1 MTGNLAVTWSQGA
14 LRVVSN
20 LTRRGV
26 IAALLLLPLAVRAQ
40 PQEPTLHV
48 VAPWDI
54 RGLDPVRSGYVFQR
68 LSIAETLVVPDREGH
83 LLPGLSASWMTSED
97 GLDWRFPIRPG
108 AMFHDGTPVT
118 PAAVANALNIVR
130 QTPASGLRLIPTDGF
145 RADEDAVTVHL
156 SRPFAVLPAYLADST
171 AVILA
176 PASYDASGH
185 TQRII
190 GSGKYKVTRIDGSLV
205 VESDA
210 VKPVSEGGPAIR
222 HVQYRAV
229 PDGETRARM
238 SESGDADVSFNLQPV
253 AADRLRRNP
262 RLEILSLPI
271 PRARFIALNTT
282 LPGLSDPSVRKALSL
297 AIDRDGAARTI
308 LRNPASSADQLLPP
322 FLAEWRNTSVEK
334 LHFDPGEARR
344 LLDVAGWKPGADG
357 IRTRDGKR
365 LSFELFAYAA
375 RPELPPLAEAI
386 QAQWKDVGVEA
397 KIRLGDS
404 EDIPPMHNNGTLQAS
419 MVARNYGILPDPI
432 GTLADDFVASSTVG
446 YGPVGWR
453 SPAIEAAIAGYMGS
467 ADPAKRAAWRQE
479 ITGIIQT
486 KIPVIPLSWY
496 DQVVAVS
503 KRVQGVAIDPF
514 EATYGIADMRWSQ

>member
-1 MTGNLAVTWSQGA
+1 MPYLKPTGAQDTAPSAARPV
-14 LRVVSN
+14 
-20 LTRRGV
+20 RRRLL
-26 IAALLLLPLAVRAQ
+26 AALLLLPFAARAQ
-40 PQEPTLHV
+40 APEPTLHV

-83 LLPGLSASWMTSED
+83 LLPGLSAPWSVSDD

-108 AMFHDGTPVT
+108 AMFHDGTAVT

-130 QTPASGLRLIPTDGF
+130 QAPASALRLVPTEGFKVDG
-145 RADEDAVTVHL
+145 DAVAAHL

-176 PASYDASGH
+176 PASYDGSGH

-190 GSGKYKVTRIDGSLV
+190 GSGKYRVARIDGSLV

-238 SESGDADVSFNLQPV
+238 SEAGDADISFNLQPV
-253 AADRLRRNP
+253 AADRLRRNA
-262 RLEILSLPI
+262 RLTILSLPI
-271 PRARFIALNTT
+271 PRARFVALNTT

-297 AIDRDGAARTI
+297 AIDRNAAARTI
-308 LRNPASSADQLLPP
+308 LRNPAAAADQLLPP
-322 FLAEWRNTSVEK
+322 FLAEWRNTGVEK
-334 LHFDPGEARR
+334 LHFDPDEARR
-344 LLDVAGWKPGADG
+344 LLDAAGWKPGADG

-397 KIRLGDS
+397 NIRLGDS

-453 SPAIEAAIAGYMGS
+453 SPAIESAIAGYMGS
-467 ADPAKRAAWRQE
+467 SDPLKRAAWRQE

-486 KIPVIPLSWY
+486 EMPVIPLSWY

-503 KRVQGVAIDPF
+503 KRVQGVVIDPF

>member
-1 MTGNLAVTWSQGA
+1 MPNLSPAFPQEAAPASS
-14 LRVVSN
+14 RPM
-20 LTRRGV
+20 RRRLL
-26 IAALLLLPLAVRAQ
+26 AALLLLPLAVPAQ
-40 PQEPTLHV
+40 AQERTLHV

-54 RGLDPVRSGYVFQR
+54 RGLDPVRSGFVFQR

-83 LLPGLSASWMTSED
+83 LLPGLAAPWSVSED

-118 PAAVANALNIVR
+118 AAAVANALNIVR
-130 QTPASGLRLIPTDGF
+130 QTPASALRLIPTDGF
-145 RADEDAVTVHL
+145 KADGEAVTARL

-176 PASYDASGH
+176 PASYDDSGH

-190 GSGKYKVTRIDGSLV
+190 GSGKYRVTRIDGSLV

-238 SESGDADVSFNLQPV
+238 SEAGDADISFNLQPV

-262 RLEILSLPI
+262 TLEILSLPI
-271 PRARFIALNTT
+271 PRARFVALNTT

-322 FLAEWRNTSVEK
+322 FLAEWRNPTVEK
-334 LHFDPGEARR
+334 LHFDPDEARR
-344 LLDVAGWKPGADG
+344 LLDAAGWKPGPDG
-357 IRTRDGKR
+357 IRVRDGKR

-404 EDIPPMHNNGTLQAS
+404 EEIPPMHNNGTLQAS

-453 SPAIEAAIAGYMGS
+453 SPAIEAAISGYMES
-467 ADPAKRAAWRQE
+467 SDPAKRAAWRQQ

-486 KIPVIPLSWY
+486 EMPVIPLSWY
-496 DQVVAVS
+496 DQIVAVS
-503 KRVQGVAIDPF
+503 KRVQGVTIDPF
-514 EATYGIADMRWSQ
+514 ESTYGIADMRWSQ